1 MNRGRSEPT
10 GLDSPIASIHPS
22 NALTYMS
29 LGAGLAAV
37 AAALDGSAAVAGA
50 CLAAAALADTFDGR
64 FARLFERSRELQAI
78 GMNLDSLSDAVSFG
92 LVPIAAM
99 GILLAAAESAA
110 GLVWWVAAA
119 IYACAAL
126 TRLAFFNA
134 TGGAAGNDTG
144 FIGLPAP
151 VAALCWSTAFLAPI
165 DVRLAIAVAAA
176 TAVAMVAPVRISRP
190 TGVGLIM
197 FALWPITLI
206 AGHLSR
212 I

>member
-1 MNRGRSEPT
+1 M
-10 GLDSPIASIHPS
+10 DSPLASIHPS
-22 NALTYMS
+22 NALTYAS
-29 LGAGLAAV
+29 LGTGLAAV
-37 AAALDGSAAVAGA
+37 AAALDGSAAGAGA

-78 GMNLDSLSDAVSFG
+78 GMNLDSLSDGVSFG

-99 GILLAAAESAA
+99 SILLAASGSGV
-110 GLVWWVAAA
+110 GLVWWAAAA

-134 TGGAAGNDTG
+134 TAGIPGSDKGDIG

-151 VAALCWSTAFLAPI
+151 VAALCWSSAFLAPI
-165 DVRLAIAVAAA
+165 DVRLAVAVAIA
-176 TAVAMVAPVRISRP
+176 TAVAMVAPLRIPRP
-190 TGVGLIM
+190 TGIWLFT
-197 FALWPITLI
+197 FALWPVVLI
-206 AGHLSR
+206 ARHLSR